1 MQASRISHPNV
12 VHSFSLSMR
21 KNAPLYSSDSQIAG
35 DRGELVHDAQKKREG
50 EIWRRNGGGGREG
63 GREVQSREG
72 REK

>member
-50 EIWRRNGGGGREG
+50 GRNMEEKWWGRQGGREG
-63 GREVQSREG
+63 GP
-72 REK
+72 K